1 MFAIWIIGV
10 VVFGMYC
17 AYRFGQAPKHL
28 QEDAWGAMII
38 GVIFWPGV
46 LALAI
51 IIAPFAGMAYLG
63 KRAKLKKEKKDN

>member
-1 MFAIWIIGV
+1 MFTIWAIGV

-17 AYRFGQAPKHL
+17 AYQFGRAPTHL
-28 QEDAWGAMII
+28 QEDAGGAMII

-51 IIAPFAGMAYLG
+51 VLAPFVGMAYLG
-63 KRAKLKKEKKDN
+63 KRAKLKKAEKSK